1 MVITG
6 NTLSCAA
13 LVVLAFA
20 RVMPLTVWGVAFL
33 LTGAVV
39 VATYA
44 GLEFRGCGAQEQRE
58 TRGGSG
64 RAHGHPDD
72 YVTRLSHALRGPRR
86 PKRDLL
92 AEARD
97 GLLDAGARPGTRR
110 ARAAGAEQAAVRE
123 FGAVAEIVDD
133 FQRELSAIP
142 P

>member
-1 MVITG
+1 MRLVADPGVI
-6 NTLSCAA
+6 
-13 LVVLAFA
+13 
-20 RVMPLTVWGVAFL
+20 
-33 LTGAVV
+33 
-39 VATYA
+39 
-44 GLEFRGCGAQEQRE
+44 
-58 TRGGSG
+58 
-64 RAHGHPDD
+64 DD

-97 GLLDAGARPGTRR
+97 GLLDAALVRERGGLGRLA
-110 ARAAGAEQAAVRE
+110 AEQAAVRE